1 MAPRVLIRTLPGIA
15 KNIRCSAPSHRAPIL
30 VALDRAPRSPAPQ
43 PLIPPPDVIPDRT
56 FAAEQRSPVPQPHQ
70 RSPKTTASPPPIG
83 PIAHPDPRCPY
94 ARRRRQCRP
103 RHPCRIHPARL
114 KSNQRKLLCVV
125 VRLPCSH
132 LHRIFLP
139 KVTTSAGALHDP
151 LSREFHHQWINILM
165 RRSLT
170 IELTHEYTH
179 SKMRTTAVPQHH
191 WLQPAHDRASTDTDN
206 QPRGTP

>member
-56 FAAEQRSPVPQPHQ
+56 FAAEQRSPVPQLHQ
-70 RSPKTTASPPPIG
+70 RSPKTTASPPPHRPSG
-83 PIAHPDPRCPY
+83 SALPLCQASPSLPSLPY
-94 ARRRRQCRP
+94 P
-103 RHPCRIHPARL
+103 
-114 KSNQRKLLCVV
+114 
-125 VRLPCSH
+125 PCSSQIEPAQTALRRCSSSLFSH
-132 LHRIFLP
+132 TPNFLP